1 MGAVSKSKEK
11 MVDAV
16 IKTINEAR
24 FDWSC
29 SGIQT
34 EHVQDLQ
41 LEDLRLSDPD
51 GTVNEILSIV
61 AGYISEAL

>member
-1 MGAVSKSKEK
+1 MGAISKSKER
-11 MVDAV
+11 MVDAI

-41 LEDLRLSDPD
+41 LEELSLADPY

-61 AGYISEAL
+61 AGYIAEVL

>member
-1 MGAVSKSKEK
+1 MKYNNAKREK
-11 MVDAV
+11 MINDV
-16 IKTINEAR
+16 IDVIHEAE
-24 FDWSC
+24 FDWKC

-51 GTVNEILSIV
+51 GTVNEILAII
-61 AGYISEAL
+61 AGYLEEVL

>member
-1 MGAVSKSKEK
+1 MGVSRSRER
-11 MVDAV
+11 MVDA
-16 IKTINEAR
+16 ITACINKAE

-41 LEDLRLSDPD
+41 LEELSLANPVD
-51 GTVNEILSIV
+51 TVNEILAIV
-61 AGYISEAL
+61 AGYISEVL

>member
-1 MGAVSKSKEK
+1 MGAISKSKER
-11 MVDAV
+11 MVDAI

-41 LEDLRLSDPD
+41 LEELSLADPYD
-51 GTVNEILSIV
+51 TVNEVLSIV
-61 AGYISEAL
+61 AGYISEVL